1 MTMPMVKIGVV
12 RVAVYHVNVPVPVP
26 VCMWLARRIG
36 RGMLMMVVGIVTVP
50 MLMLERLVEMF
61 VIVPFGQVQ
70 PQPYAH

>member
-12 RVAVYHVNVPVPVP
+12 RVAVYHVNVPVPVR
-26 VCMWLARRIG
+26 MWLARRIG
-36 RGMLMMVVGIVTVP
+36 RGMLVMVVGIVTVP